1 MSSELENRLMQYE
14 KSTPISN
21 DEELIKAIESIIG
34 EEETLPYEK
43 RDFDLI
49 DEAVE
54 AILTLQDVDIGQ
66 LEESAERITDTYFNG
81 MQTDKT
87 DIVRK
92 SKAKSVKLK
101 WLIPIAAIV
110 SILAASMIVAY
121 ALGYDIIEMTKKA
134 YTQLIERE
142 SYEEGNDEIII
153 TANCKEYHSLSEF
166 MENENYETLLLP
178 FDLPDEFS
186 IDEIQSDDYGEY
198 RKIQLFISDG
208 KSVTNI
214 KIKTPATDTV
224 SDNEESGQTIGG
236 HQVNYYQYEG
246 NHQAEFMHE
255 GNYYTVISA
264 SYNSLEKI
272 IESLREN
279 VQ

>member
-134 YTQLIERE
+134 YTQIIERE

-153 TANCKEYHSLSEF
+153 TADRKEYQSLSEF
-166 MENENYETLLLP
+166 LANEEADELLLP
-178 FDLPDEFS
+178 LDLSDEFS
-186 IDEIQSDDYGEY
+186 IDGIKVTYYGEY
-198 RKIQLFISDG
+198 TEVIISVLYED
-208 KSVTNI
+208 SSHILQI
-214 KIKTPATDTV
+214 KAPGVDIVDA
-224 SDNEESGQTIGG
+224 NEDAKQIIG
-236 HQVNYYQYEG
+236 NYPVDYCQYEDI
-246 NHQAEFMHE
+246 HQAQFMHE

-272 IESLREN
+272 IESLRKN